1 MKTVKEVLQD
11 KGYAI
16 WSVAPD
22 TTVYDALK
30 LMAEKDIGA
39 VLALNPNGSLAG
51 ILSERDCARR
61 VNLEGKSPKSTFV
74 QDIMTKNVVSVRAD
88 QTLEDCM
95 ELMSRLHLRHLPVL
109 ENSRLVGIISTL
121 DVVRALISEK
131 ERTIKQLEDYITG
144 RR

>member
-1 MKTVKEVLQD
+1 MKTMKEVLQD

-22 TTVYDALK
+22 AAVYSALK

-39 VLALNPNGSLAG
+39 VLVRDAGGSLVG
-51 ILSERDCARR
+51 ILSERDCARKI
-61 VNLEGKSPKSTFV
+61 NLEGKSPKSTLV
-74 QDIMTKNVVSVRAD
+74 QDIMTKNVVSIRAD

-95 ELMSRLHLRHLPVL
+95 ELMSRLHLRHLPVF
-109 ENSRLVGIISTL
+109 ENNRLAGVISIL
-121 DVVRALISEK
+121 DVVRALVSEK
-131 ERTIKQLEDYITG
+131 EHTIKQLEDYITG